1 MSGARGK
8 ALLSG
13 RAALLVAACAGL
25 TGWGVYAAH
34 SAGLAWDASGHG
46 LEEAT
51 ALVAEL
57 RPDAAVTVVT
67 PSPLEPLL
75 LPLSRRTGRL
85 RVDRVAAARLTE
97 LPPGPARDLVAGDI
111 QVRAGTGWLVLHQPD
126 LPQVLSALA
135 VLSGPD
141 TDDAGAGPLDA
152 APALAGDGAPGE
164 HAAGGRARALVW
176 AVTGLLMPVGVAMG
190 GLWWR
195 VRRRGR

>member
-1 MSGARGK
+1 MSGAAGK

-13 RAALLVAACAGL
+13 RAALLVAACAAL
-25 TGWGVYAAH
+25 TGWGGYAAH
-34 SAGLAWDASGHG
+34 RAGLAWDASGRG
-46 LEEAT
+46 LEDAT

-57 RPDAAVTVVT
+57 RPDAAVTVVA

-85 RVDRVAAARLTE
+85 RVDVVDMARLAA
-97 LPPGPARDLVAGDI
+97 LPPGPYRELAAGDV
-111 QVRAGTGWLVLHQPD
+111 QVRAGEGWLVLHHPD
-126 LPQVLSALA
+126 LPQVLTALA

-141 TDDAGAGPLDA
+141 VPPAGEAPLD
-152 APALAGDGAPGE
+152 PALDTTAADATVPAGS
-164 HAAGGRARALVW
+164 GRARALVW
-176 AVTGLLMPVGVAMG
+176 AVTGLLMPVGVAVS